1 MNETAR
7 RTLAA
12 LTLVLLLGACTAASD
27 LGQLIDRAVTPAATT
42 PPSSSGTAVDDA
54 TRAAIQQVIQRA
66 NDAQRQALAQRNPEL
81 MRDTSTAQ
89 HYDEMVRVNAD
100 LANGGVTAI
109 ELLNI
114 RWDAITVDGP
124 TAQATTY
131 ETWRST
137 YADGAT
143 EESTD
148 RNDYKLVRQDGTWR
162 IQAVDQPEAQT
173 SAPGGSPPGQTQPGQ
188 PATPAVVRDTSSN
201 WSGYAAAGGTFTA
214 VSGTWIVPQV
224 TAAVAGADAT
234 WIGIGGVSGR
244 DLIQAGTQATVSG
257 GRVVYEAW
265 IEMLPDGQQTVPLNV
280 RPGDSVSVTITE
292 RSTGTWSISLKDDT
306 TGQTYSTSVRYASS
320 KSSAEWIEEAPSG
333 GRSIVP
339 LDNFGT
345 IRFTAGATVKDGK
358 TLSLSAANAQPITM
372 INGARQ
378 PIAQPSTLG
387 SDGASFTVTRTDNL
401 STPATG
407 PSRRRRG

>member
-1 MNETAR
+1 MHQCLAMAQGPRSGMNETAR

-42 PPSSSGTAVDDA
+42 PHSSSGAAVDDA

-173 SAPGGSPPGQTQPGQ
+173 SAPGGSAPGQTQPGQ

-244 DLIQAGTQATVSG
+244 DLIQAGKQANVSG
-257 GRVVYEAW
+257 GRGVCRTGNHVA
-265 IEMLPDGQQTVPLNV
+265 P
-280 RPGDSVSVTITE
+280 
-292 RSTGTWSISLKDDT
+292 RSD
-306 TGQTYSTSVRYASS
+306 
-320 KSSAEWIEEAPSG
+320 
-333 GRSIVP
+333 
-339 LDNFGT
+339 
-345 IRFTAGATVKDGK
+345 
-358 TLSLSAANAQPITM
+358 AN
-372 INGARQ
+372 
-378 PIAQPSTLG
+378 
-387 SDGASFTVTRTDNL
+387 
-401 STPATG
+401 G
-407 PSRRRRG
+407 P